1 METQGLKNK
10 KNGIMIWAS
19 VGWALVLVLA
29 LLYGLKFRSEN
40 IVGKNLKKAD
50 ILAKM
55 RINLLKAVEL
65 EKNAVMAISD
75 KDSEIFADQAFK
87 AAEDVENDLHKLDS
101 LAENR
106 GTDSLLAELR
116 DCWKNF
122 REIDKKLLELSVQN
136 TNLKA
141 AGLSYTKGAEI
152 AGHFEH
158 SIVKLTEL
166 YPYDVKIAKLA
177 SQAAISVFKI
187 YGFQAP
193 HINESG
199 DEQMDKIESLMKN
212 EADIVKTSLK
222 TLSYIT
228 DIGGQASLDEAEALF
243 TEFMKVN
250 EEVVRL
256 SRLNS
261 NVKSLELSLGR
272 KRKIA
277 TQCDEILSMM
287 QESISKKAF
296 KSPR

>member
-1 METQGLKNK
+1 METQDLKNK

-19 VGWALVLVLA
+19 IGWALVLVLA
-29 LLYGLKFRSEN
+29 FLYGSKFRSEN
-40 IVGKNLKKAD
+40 IVGSNVKKAD

-75 KDSEIFADQAFK
+75 KDSETFADQSFK
-87 AAEDVENDLHKLDS
+87 AAEAVENDLHKLDS
-101 LAENR
+101 LTD

-152 AGHFEH
+152 AGRFEH
-158 SIVKLTEL
+158 SIIKLTEL
-166 YPYDVKIAKLA
+166 YPEDVKIAKLG

-199 DEQMDKIESLMKN
+199 DEQMDKIEAIMKN
-212 EADIVKTSLK
+212 EADIAKTSLK

-228 DIGGQASLDEAEALF
+228 DIGGRASFDEAEALF
-243 TEFMKVN
+243 TEFMKIN
-250 EEVVRL
+250 AEVVRL

-272 KRKIA
+272 KRKVA
-277 TQCDEILSMM
+277 AQCDEILSMM
-287 QESISKKAF
+287 QENISKKAF